1 MKKKVENA
9 RRFGSNR
16 HIEFGGAVYS
26 AAKTAAAVSSWLVPT
41 IVSTPLPIN
50 FTRTGTT
57 VIGLEI
63 IFVARTP
70 PRFGPRIVFNYQL
83 HPLPQ
88 LYAIQHRVQ
97 LLFLWPWFRVD
108 AACFSNNCAENE
120 SEGGREE
127 GRVENACRFRAKRTT
142 GSTRDWQSVNCE
154 ASYPRWSKRSEVK
167 RELIGKNDGGIT
179 IKERSNEASA

>member
-127 GRVENACRFRAKRTT
+127 GRECVSLSSEKNNGFDARLAIGELRGILSSMVEKIR
-142 GSTRDWQSVNCE
+142 GETRIDW
-154 ASYPRWSKRSEVK
+154 
-167 RELIGKNDGGIT
+167 
-179 IKERSNEASA
+179 KE